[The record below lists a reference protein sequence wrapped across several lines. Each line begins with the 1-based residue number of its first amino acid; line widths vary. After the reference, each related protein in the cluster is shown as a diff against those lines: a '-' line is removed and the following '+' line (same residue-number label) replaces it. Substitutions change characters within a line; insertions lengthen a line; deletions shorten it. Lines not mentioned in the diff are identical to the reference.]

1 MAAVIQLALQV
12 LLAGA
17 APALLLAVGAL
28 ASPWDWWDRED
39 GQLLLGTTGW
49 HVRTR
54 LQGLGRQLQSI
65 FLAWLSHVLVVQSL
79 TP

>member
-1 MAAVIQLALQV
+1 MIQLAPQV

-17 APALLLAVGAL
+17 APALLLAVEAL
-28 ASPWDWWDRED
+28 ASPWDWWDGED
-39 GQLLLGTTGW
+39 GQLLLGTAGW
-49 HVRTR
+49 RVRTR

-65 FLAWLSHVLVVQSL
+65 FPAWLSHVLVVQSL